1 MKEVPPCVAL
11 VVLGDRLAQFV
22 SALSSH
28 FIWPPIPTKPNFL
41 STHPDRATVVDTSF
55 VESRHH
61 HLFVEQVLLRS
72 DRATVADTSS
82 DRTASSSRDTSYLF
96 VEQVLLR
103 STRESKP
110 CCFRAS
116 DTTRRRSV
124 PTTYQERRNDL
135 RIVPTTRQI
144 EEFFACAEQQQE
156 RLFIEKYNFDVV
168 NDLPFSGRYEWMEV
182 GP

>member
-1 MKEVPPCVAL
+1 MTFLPFLTIGFNCS
-11 VVLGDRLAQFV
+11 V

-41 STHPDRATVVDTSF
+41 STHPDRATV
-55 VESRHH
+55 
-61 HLFVEQVLLRS
+61 
-72 DRATVADTSS
+72 ADTSS
-82 DRTASSSRDTSYLF
+82 DRTASSSRDTSSIFVATPATSSSNRFFLGVILF
-96 VEQVLLR
+96 NVIVLYK

-124 PTTYQERRNDL
+124 PTTYQEQRSDL

-168 NDLPFSGRYEWMEV
+168 NDLPLSGRYEWMEV